1 MKKYILFAA
10 AALVALS
17 ACKKTQE
24 PTPEVD
30 PAKDNTP
37 AWVNDES
44 AAVPIEFGAGQMNAD
59 VKGIAMNA
67 TAFETAS
74 FDVLAVNQAGA
85 VMAGFEGGVFAQNVK
100 RTEPPLYTVAQ
111 FKALNDQQ
119 EYENVDKY
127 YPYLLSA
134 GYFKFYGYHVGITP
148 PVLYADA
155 TEYNEANGTNYSDE
169 DFAGLT
175 TEQKTKTPA
184 VYGTHQTLTASNTI
198 ENVPIGQ
205 NDIIWAKAEPTQANL
220 FALELIDEN
229 TPEKAALYPGFN
241 AKYVRAAR
249 TKAGNNLTTY
259 YDYLPKLAFNHL
271 TSQIQFVIKAADAT
285 AQTTLANAAVAISS
299 IEVGGTNDNVTGTTT
314 IHNEATFDVVAG
326 TLTGSNPGTI
336 GVMNIPANFNITTA
350 GANCGEPLFILPI
363 TGDILMTLNITLPG
377 MTGTQVI
384 ASKLRA
390 PAVVGTGDQEHP
402 QYAAGTFAAGL
413 AYQFTIIL
421 HSIEKIEVVTSLA
434 EWIEGGNSDI
444 TLE

>member
-1 MKKYILFAA
+1 MKKYILLAA
-10 AALVALS
+10 AALVALA
-17 ACKKTQE
+17 ACKKTDEQAPATQE
-24 PTPEVD
+24 

-100 RTEPPLYTVAQ
+100 RTEAPVYTVAQ
-111 FKALNDQQ
+111 FKALNDLQ
-119 EYENVDKY
+119 EYVNVDKY

-148 PVLYADA
+148 AVMYTTLA
-155 TEYNEANGTNYSDE
+155 EYNEDHDPDITQDQFNN
-169 DFAGLT
+169 LT
-175 TEQKTKTPA
+175 VEQRTKTPA

-229 TPEKAALYPGFN
+229 TPEKAATYPGFN

-249 TKAGNNLTTY
+249 AKAANETAY

-285 AQTTLANAAVAISS
+285 AQTSLTGANVAISS
-299 IEVGGTNDNVTGTTT
+299 IVVGGTNDNVAGTTT
-314 IHNEATFDVVAG
+314 IHNQATFDVVAG
-326 TLTGSNPGTI
+326 TLAGSNLGTI
-336 GVMNIPANFNITTA
+336 AVQNIGDFTITTA
-350 GANCGEPLFILPI
+350 GANCGEPIFILPI
-363 TGDILMTLNITLPG
+363 NGDILMTLNITLPG
-377 MTGTQVI
+377 MEEPQVI
-384 ASKLRA
+384 TSKLRA
-390 PAVVGTGDQEHP
+390 PAVVGTGTNENP
-402 QYAAGTFAAGL
+402 QFAAGTFAAGL
-413 AYQFTIIL
+413 AYQYTIIL
-421 HSIEKIEVVTSLA
+421 HSIEKIEVVTTLA
-434 EWIEGGNSDI
+434 EWIPGGNSDI